1 MNILINIHYK
11 DINIH
16 ISMLSSAGTNTEE
29 RLSKCLLNESE
40 IHIDQVQMRK
50 TCVFLEKEWHPFEIE
65 NHFHE

>member
-29 RLSKCLLNESE
+29 RLSKCLLNESTTANLE
-40 IHIDQVQMRK
+40 YI
-50 TCVFLEKEWHPFEIE
+50 EKEALL
-65 NHFHE
+65 